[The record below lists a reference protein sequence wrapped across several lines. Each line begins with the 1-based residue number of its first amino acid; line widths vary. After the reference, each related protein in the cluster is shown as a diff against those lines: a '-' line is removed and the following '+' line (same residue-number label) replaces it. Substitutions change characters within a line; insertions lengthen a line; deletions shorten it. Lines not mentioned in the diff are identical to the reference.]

1 MAEWEASQRGG
12 GRRETEPWFYLEP
25 RKDMY
30 VGVPLDYKE
39 EPALLEILD
48 SPRLVQAAEA
58 AMVPE
63 EWDDGYVTCGLPG
76 GRAVP
81 VYPDEDGYCSW
92 VRIMPALLLDG
103 SRNAPPAVTWTSAHA
118 ASRSAAAWGVAAPAA
133 RHEGDVLLLRLRGGR
148 GADVSN
154 EPPECFDRPPDPL
167 SKQGGLPAQPPAS
180 RGP

>member
-1 MAEWEASQRGG
+1 MVGPMAEWEASQRGG
-12 GRRETEPWFYLEP
+12 GRREAEPWFYLEP

-92 VRIMPALLLDG
+92 VRIMLLALLQVAQVLNNSQGRQPDDVRTPL
-103 SRNAPPAVTWTSAHA
+103 SQSIIPLPHTD
-118 ASRSAAAWGVAAPAA
+118 GVAVG
-133 RHEGDVLLLRLRGGR
+133 GD
-148 GADVSN
+148 
-154 EPPECFDRPPDPL
+154 
-167 SKQGGLPAQPPAS
+167 AS
-180 RGP
+180 

>member
-1 MAEWEASQRGG
+1 MVGPMAEWEASQRGG
-12 GRRETEPWFYLEP
+12 GRREAEPWFYLEP

-48 SPRLVQAAEA
+48 SPRLLQAAEA
-58 AMVPE
+58 AMVPD

-92 VRIMPALLLDG
+92 VRIMPALLLAG
-103 SRNAPPAVTWTSAHA
+103 SRNAP
-118 ASRSAAAWGVAAPAA
+118 
-133 RHEGDVLLLRLRGGR
+133 
-148 GADVSN
+148 AD
-154 EPPECFDRPPDPL
+154 
-167 SKQGGLPAQPPAS
+167 LP
-180 RGP
+180 